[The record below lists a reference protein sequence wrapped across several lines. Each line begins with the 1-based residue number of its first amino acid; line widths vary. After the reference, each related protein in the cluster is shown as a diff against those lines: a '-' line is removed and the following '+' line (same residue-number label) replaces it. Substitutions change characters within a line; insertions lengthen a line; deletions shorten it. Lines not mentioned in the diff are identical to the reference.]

1 MVKTWNEIRRISSTN
16 NNVWKYVFAKD
27 DAVSESVL
35 YRYPSF
41 EERTVICCST
51 QSGCPVGCRF
61 CFTPGTNVKVIR
73 NNQTIS
79 IPIESVE
86 NGDEVIGPTK
96 IQRVEAIMTRQYDGD
111 IIEIELENGEL
122 LSVTEDHELLNKWG
136 NTVFAKDLTV
146 NDEL

>member
-1 MVKTWNEIRRISSTN
+1 MCKIWSTIKRIASANE
-16 NNVWKYVFAKD
+16 NVWKYVFEKD
-27 DAVSESVL
+27 SAVAEAVL

-41 EERTVICCST
+41 SERTVICCST

-61 CFTPGTNVKVIR
+61 CFMPGTNIKVIR
-73 NNQTIS
+73 SNQTIS

-86 NGDEVIGPTK
+86 DGDEVIGPTR
-96 IQRVEAIMTRQYDGD
+96 IQRVEAVMTRQYDGD

-122 LSVTEDHELLNKWG
+122 LSVTEDHELLDKWG
-136 NTVFAKDLTV
+136 NSIIAKDLTV